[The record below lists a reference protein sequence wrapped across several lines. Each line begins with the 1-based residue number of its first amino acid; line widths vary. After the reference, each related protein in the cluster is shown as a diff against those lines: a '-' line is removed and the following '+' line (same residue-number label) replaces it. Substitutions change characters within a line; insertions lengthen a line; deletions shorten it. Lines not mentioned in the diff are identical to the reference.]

1 MMRRLLDIAFLLMIA
16 LGCAALDFYI
26 LKREKAGAPY
36 ALADYL
42 AERKEDLND
51 LRYPPSL
58 KSALPS
64 DVAGWSI
71 MPGAA
76 DIMTERAP
84 DKRAVEAGEIALI
97 KAVASLDKL
106 SAPQGQMLGMTMT
119 KGDTRL
125 RIMAMLVAQT
135 SETATPLAPN
145 DTDTEA
151 ALQNLMQVMPL
162 LAATPSFHVVD
173 GVAFSEL
180 PAAAISND
188 PDLRLMRAMLTDDL
202 AVTVV
207 TRSSD
212 DAAIKEAMAAIDFV
226 MLNKMLKT
234 PLAGVQDGRLTDL
247 RLDPEYMTALAAGAG
262 PMGATQADKANI
274 TASAN
279 TPDAVIAPP
288 PVKTVLPA
296 TAVFETPPETLSGQ
310 AGKPCTR
317 RAGVLVCPD

>member
-1 MMRRLLDIAFLLMIA
+1 MRRLLDIAFLLVIA

-36 ALADYL
+36 TLADYL
-42 AERKEDLND
+42 AQRQDDLND

-76 DIMTERAP
+76 DIMTERSPA
-84 DKRAVEAGEIALI
+84 KRAAEAGEIALI

-125 RIMAMLVAQT
+125 RIMAMVVAQT
-135 SETATPLAPN
+135 SETAAPLAPN
-145 DTDTEA
+145 DADTEA
-151 ALQNLMQVMPL
+151 ALQVLMQAMPQ
-162 LAATPSFHVVD
+162 LAAMPSFHVVD
-173 GVAFSEL
+173 GVAFTEL
-180 PAAAISND
+180 PGAAISGD

-207 TRSSD
+207 TRSTD
-212 DAAIKEAMAAIDFV
+212 DAAIKQAMAAIDFV
-226 MLNKMLKT
+226 MLNKLLKT
-234 PLAGVQDGRLTDL
+234 PVAGVQDGRLTDL
-247 RLDPEYMTALAAGAG
+247 RLDPEYIAALAAA
-262 PMGATQADKANI
+262 PKNIGATQAENANI
-274 TASAN
+274 TAAAN
-279 TPDAVIAPP
+279 TAGAVTAAPP
-288 PVKTVLPA
+288 VTTVLPA
-296 TAVFETPPETLSGQ
+296 TPVFETPPDAVSGQ

-317 RAGVLVCPD
+317 RAGVLHCPD